1 MSTQPRTLRSYLLLP
16 RPKDAVKWWILP
28 LTFAVGV
35 ITRGGV
41 TNHGLARAA
50 LVWAAL
56 ELLVY
61 QARYQWNDIRGF
73 EADQRHPDSAGRGRL
88 PGPLAKARQ
97 HIAASAGVAVA
108 RVAAAG
114 VLALALPGFA
124 LGWTLVI
131 LTVAVFGVAAA
142 YEALRAVGTGRGADV
157 PAPLTP
163 AVVAIWFVIGGGYA
177 IRGVTGLALAVP
189 LLNHPAVAVCATVTM
204 WAFGISFVTARWA
217 VEALAFARAGS
228 DGLRWELQPGHA
240 REHLLALVRWLPEWP
255 AGVDPQAWTACRG
268 RTTLRAPWNTSAVV
282 AAAAAGTTGA
292 LLAGAAP
299 LIVCAAAL
307 AAGCAA
313 LAVLLVPTAWMFGTA
328 GLGLVGLAAL
338 AGIDTPSAALPWL
351 GVLGAL
357 LWFRLQ
363 SLQTMSGAF
372 RKLVL
377 RRGME
382 PMRA

>member
-1 MSTQPRTLRSYLLLP
+1 MRARPRTLRNYLVLP

-28 LTFAVGV
+28 LTFAIGV

-73 EADQRHPDSAGRGRL
+73 EADQKHPDSAGRGRL
-88 PGPLAKARQ
+88 PGPLEDGRK

-124 LGWTLVI
+124 LGWTLVV

-163 AVVAIWFVIGGGYA
+163 AVVAIWFVIGRGYGL
-177 IRGVTGLALAVP
+177 RGVSGPGPGRP
-189 LLNHPAVAVCATVTM
+189 L
-204 WAFGISFVTARWA
+204 
-217 VEALAFARAGS
+217 
-228 DGLRWELQPGHA
+228 
-240 REHLLALVRWLPEWP
+240 
-255 AGVDPQAWTACRG
+255 
-268 RTTLRAPWNTSAVV
+268 
-282 AAAAAGTTGA
+282 
-292 LLAGAAP
+292 
-299 LIVCAAAL
+299 
-307 AAGCAA
+307 
-313 LAVLLVPTAWMFGTA
+313 
-328 GLGLVGLAAL
+328 
-338 AGIDTPSAALPWL
+338 
-351 GVLGAL
+351 
-357 LWFRLQ
+357 
-363 SLQTMSGAF
+363 
-372 RKLVL
+372 
-377 RRGME
+377 
-382 PMRA
+382 